1 MSRSIPSRASSKVLA
16 ARAYYLLTR
25 DRIDEA
31 QVVLDQARFRAA
43 PTPRVDMLYNMANAR
58 LRLVFDAIEQGQ
70 LDKATSLIGLA
81 KDEYVDALRLIRT
94 AWNVK
99 FNLDVT
105 SRLLRD
111 LPEGQGPED
120 SPREAPKELWTD
132 IPGTPKRRAMIR
144 ARLNDPRAWLLA
156 LAFALVMAALFV
168 PRIDLTR
175 SAYDVVAI
183 VDVTGSMNVR
193 DLARRQAHEQARL
206 HQGAFAGMR
215 VLGRFERNHAQHRAR
230 HCCQRKRL
238 QDVPS

>member
-1 MSRSIPSRASSKVLA
+1 MTMAASEHRGTGKGFITLIAARLAAARLALILVLMALSLAVGATAGWRWFAASRDNATIRKLVAGENVEIDPASASSKVLA
-16 ARAYYLLTR
+16 ARAYYLLKR

-31 QVVLDQARFRAA
+31 QVVLDQARFRASPPA
-43 PTPRVDMLYNMANAR
+43 RVDMLYNMANAR

-81 KDEYVDALRLIRT
+81 KDEYVDALRLDPH

-132 IPGTPKRRAMIR
+132 IPGTPR
-144 ARLNDPRAWLLA
+144 
-156 LAFALVMAALFV
+156 
-168 PRIDLTR
+168 
-175 SAYDVVAI
+175 
-183 VDVTGSMNVR
+183 
-193 DLARRQAHEQARL
+193 
-206 HQGAFAGMR
+206 GA
-215 VLGRFERNHAQHRAR
+215 
-230 HCCQRKRL
+230 
-238 QDVPS
+238 P